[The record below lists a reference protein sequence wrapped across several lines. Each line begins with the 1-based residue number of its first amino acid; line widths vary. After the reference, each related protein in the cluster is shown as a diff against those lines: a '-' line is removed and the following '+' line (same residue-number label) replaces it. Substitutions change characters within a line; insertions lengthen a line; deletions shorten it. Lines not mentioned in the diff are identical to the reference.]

1 MERRFQY
8 YLPFTNHTQ
17 YIYIQ
22 GWPGPGSI
30 IIIMMQKLILNYTRL
45 HEHTLFN
52 SYISMN
58 ASCVRMRIYIEDM
71 RTKKVSECAVTSER
85 IVFS

>member
-8 YLPFTNHTQ
+8 YLPFTNHTE
-17 YIYIQ
+17 YIYTR
-22 GWPGPGSI
+22 PGPGSI

-45 HEHTLFN
+45 HE
-52 SYISMN
+52 YIHPQFMSMSTIN
-58 ASCVRMRIYIEDM
+58 YSCVRTRIYIEDK
-71 RTKKVSECAVTSER
+71 RTKKVIECAGSEQ